1 MEASEITSKSKIS
14 KSKKPAS
21 RKAKRRKTS
30 DSDDDSD
37 NDNSAMDEDFDSVE
51 DSEYKSKD
59 LNEGPNQS
67 VSHLD
72 NPSTFGKIVLAST
85 ENSNQNKRRRSD
97 SSNIKKEQ
105 DDGYS
110 KDAEMVSPGFKNSKE
125 SSQQD
130 QKNNEEKK
138 LVAGYPKSYDFK
150 GVISPMPQGENS
162 PNKTQYGFVRKD
174 STQNLENLNHPSRND
189 DNQSFTFD
197 HNNPHTS
204 SMKSPGSVTHFQG
217 VKKEG
222 ELSSP
227 FGLKME
233 KLQHQISS
241 PNLLFGSLQ
250 NTTKNGKPDFAKSPI
265 GVFESGSAPD
275 KAKVQKD
282 SSLMKMLDEIGDL
295 EESFAATKAAIKGKA
310 TNLEQ
315 GETEKKK
322 RRKQKLKMKG
332 KDLKVNIP
340 SSNKFLAD
348 SSAAPPKDEKQS
360 PFRKIYT
367 PTPTKKLIN
376 MNMSD
381 NGGDPLLWWNQLSNK
396 GNGPSKMNME
406 SPFMLLQESRGNPI
420 YMDQKFGTPQ
430 RFMSPTSQYANPDFL
445 KFHQSQLSNGYYVP
459 ENRDTSYFNASPY
472 LMRPVVSKNYNYNNI
487 NINNHYNKDADKA
500 DSNNKKL

>member
-1 MEASEITSKSKIS
+1 MYNNIPRKDVSVFAPAIELDKHDKTQKITPLEWNASTKEKLTKSAETIKKTKVASIDKAADKKRTAKGNNKSDENSKSEMDASEITSKSKFS
-14 KSKKPAS
+14 KSIKPGG
-21 RKAKRRKTS
+21 RRAKRRKTS
-30 DSDDDSD
+30 ESDDDSD
-37 NDNSAMDEDFDSVE
+37 NDNSAMDEDFDSVD

-67 VSHLD
+67 VSHLND
-72 NPSTFGKIVLAST
+72 PSSFGKIVLTST
-85 ENSNQNKRRRSD
+85 DNSNQIKRSK
-97 SSNIKKEQ
+97 SNSNNVKKEQ
-105 DDGYS
+105 DVGYS

-125 SSQQD
+125 SNQEYHQNKEE
-130 QKNNEEKK
+130 QKS
-138 LVAGYPKSYDFK
+138 VAGYPKSYDFK

-162 PNKTQYGFVRKD
+162 PNKTQLGFIRKD
-174 STQNLENLNHPSRND
+174 SAHNLENLNHQSRND
-189 DNQSFTFD
+189 DNHSFTFD

-204 SMKSPGSVTHFQG
+204 SMKSPGSITHFQN
-217 VKKEG
+217 VKKEPDM
-222 ELSSP
+222 SSP

-265 GVFESGSAPD
+265 GAFEAGTAPD
-275 KAKVQKD
+275 KDKTKKD

-332 KDLKVNIP
+332 KDLKVSIP

-348 SSAAPPKDEKQS
+348 SAAAPKDEKQS

-381 NGGDPLLWWNQLSNK
+381 NGGDPLLWFNQLSNK
-396 GNGPSKMNME
+396 GNGPPKMNME
-406 SPFMLLQESRGNPI
+406 SPFMLLQESR
-420 YMDQKFGTPQ
+420 
-430 RFMSPTSQYANPDFL
+430 
-445 KFHQSQLSNGYYVP
+445 
-459 ENRDTSYFNASPY
+459 
-472 LMRPVVSKNYNYNNI
+472 
-487 NINNHYNKDADKA
+487 
-500 DSNNKKL
+500 